1 MRFVQFGLNISKKH
15 IKVLILVP
23 FRFFWHPWHP
33 WGRVHIDLNKNRFLT
48 GCVICTYLSSQEQEV
63 ATDEVKTV
71 IEVNVKVAAEVMVKI
86 VIQVVEK
93 M

>member
-1 MRFVQFGLNISKKH
+1 MLRHGIW
-15 IKVLILVP
+15 IKIESEPAVWYV
-23 FRFFWHPWHP
+23 
-33 WGRVHIDLNKNRFLT
+33 
-48 GCVICTYLSSQEQEV
+48 SSQEQEV
-63 ATDEVKTV
+63 ATDEVKTA

>member
-1 MRFVQFGLNISKKH
+1 MWYV
-15 IKVLILVP
+15 
-23 FRFFWHPWHP
+23 
-33 WGRVHIDLNKNRFLT
+33 
-48 GCVICTYLSSQEQEV
+48 SSQEQEV
-63 ATDEVKTV
+63 ATDEVKTA